1 MVKVKNK
8 KQIKSQSLGE
18 FLHNK
23 VNLVLIILTVV
34 IVGMIM
40 LGAIADLS
48 ITSGTVECRVGD
60 VRPLGQA
67 EIDNI
72 HHYAKET
79 LWFCGIVLG
88 TLVVL
93 LVYRNKYSRIAL
105 IIILAG
111 LIGYWGLGKVGMG
124 VGDSLLCWDF

>member
-1 MVKVKNK
+1 
-8 KQIKSQSLGE
+8 
-18 FLHNK
+18 
-23 VNLVLIILTVV
+23 V

-48 ITSGTVECRVGD
+48 ITSGAVECRVGD